1 GWPRRPPRGASHPE
15 EHDVT
20 AAENIPWTGRGY
32 GKVAE
37 LTPGRG
43 EPRPAYWG
51 LLLTTP
57 PGGPD
62 GPHPRGRGLPGRARP
77 AGGDARGRRA
87 PRALRARRSRG
98 PPAPDGRRRD
108 PGPGPGPGRRRRPG
122 AGGAGP
128 DAPARGR
135 LRTAGGAA
143 APQPGA
149 GAGALGEGRGV
160 HEGRSAA
167 PGGRRLRDQALRPRR
182 AHRPHRGA
190 AAPRRTGRDGV
201 GTAGARAARAG
212 SGPRPRF
219 PRRRPGLAHGD
230 RAAPAAA
237 A

>member
-1 GWPRRPPRGASHPE
+1 ACGERDQARPVPFELRGALLPASVGGVAGRVRGHGVILPGAPRARKAPSSCLLDARAAG
-15 EHDVT
+15 DVT
-20 AAENIPWTGRGY
+20 VGPRTQPAWAPAAS
-32 GKVAE
+32 
-37 LTPGRG
+37 GRG
-43 EPRPAYWG
+43 EPRPAYWE
-51 LLLTTP
+51 LLPTTP

-149 GAGALGEGRGV
+149 CAGALGEGRGV

-167 PGGRRLRDQALRPRR
+167 
-182 AHRPHRGA
+182 
-190 AAPRRTGRDGV
+190 
-201 GTAGARAARAG
+201 
-212 SGPRPRF
+212 
-219 PRRRPGLAHGD
+219 
-230 RAAPAAA
+230 
-237 A
+237 